1 MFIVRSLAT
10 LVTNSLTRSCLVD
23 LTDVTLSLEDANS
36 KLLDIVNVA
45 DVYAEERL
53 VEILKLM
60 FEVR

>member
-1 MFIVRSLAT
+1 MAT

-36 KLLDIVNVA
+36 KLLDIVNVT